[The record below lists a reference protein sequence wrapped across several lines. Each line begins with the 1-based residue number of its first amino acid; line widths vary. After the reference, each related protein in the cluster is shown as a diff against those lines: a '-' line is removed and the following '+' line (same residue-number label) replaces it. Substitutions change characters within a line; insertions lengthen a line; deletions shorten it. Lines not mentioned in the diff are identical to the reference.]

1 MNWQDK
7 IAPAVATLPP
17 SGIRKFFDLA
27 ATMEGVISL
36 GVGEPDFSAPRA
48 VIDTCV
54 QSLKDGRTSY
64 TANAGLIEL
73 RREIA
78 AMLARKYGT
87 EYDPQTEIVIT
98 VGVSEAIDLAMRAIL
113 RPGDEVLIPDPAYV
127 AYPAA
132 VTLAGGTPVL
142 VPTYF
147 KDDFRLT
154 VDALE
159 RAVTPRT
166 KALLIGFPNNPTGT
180 IMGREALLEVAA
192 FAQEHDLIVISDEI
206 YGDLTYT
213 GTHTSVA
220 SLPRMKERTILLNG
234 FSKAH
239 AMTGMRVGYFCAPAE
254 VTAMMNKIHQYA
266 ILCAGVTGQ
275 YGAITALRE
284 CDDDVAAMKAEYD
297 RRRQVIYRAMCNMG
311 LPVFEPQGAFY
322 IFPDIRVTGLDDTA
336 FAEQLLYE
344 EKVAVVPG
352 SAFGEQGKGHI
363 RCSYATGMDQ
373 LQEALRRMA
382 AFVARH
388 RA

>member
-7 IAPAVATLPP
+7 IAPAVAALPP

-36 GVGEPDFSAPRA
+36 GVGEPDFSAPRP
-48 VIDTCV
+48 VIEACIR
-54 QSLKDGRTSY
+54 SLQDGRTSY
-64 TANAGLIEL
+64 TANAGLAEL
-73 RREIA
+73 RQEIA
-78 AMLARKYGT
+78 AMVQRKYHVS
-87 EYDPQTEIVIT
+87 YDGASEIVIT

-113 RPGDEVLIPDPAYV
+113 TPGDEVLIPDPAYV

-159 RAVTPRT
+159 QCVTPRT

-180 IMGREALLEVAA
+180 VMGREALEEVAA
-192 FAQEHDLIVISDEI
+192 FAKAHDLIVISDEI
-206 YGDLTYT
+206 YCELTYT
-213 GTHTSVA
+213 GTHTSIA
-220 SLPRMKERTILLNG
+220 SLAGMKERTVLLNG

-239 AMTGMRVGYFCAPAE
+239 AMTGLRIGYFCAPAA

-266 ILCAGVTGQ
+266 ILCAGITGQ
-275 YGAITALRE
+275 YGAIAALRE
-284 CDDDVAAMKAEYD
+284 CDDDVAAMKAEYN
-297 RRRQVIYRAMCNMG
+297 RRREFIYRAMCEMG

-322 IFPDIRVTGLDDTA
+322 IFPDIRVTGLSDTE
-336 FAEQLLYE
+336 FAERLLHE

-352 SAFGEQGKGHI
+352 SAFGRQGEGHV
-363 RCSYATGMDQ
+363 RCSYATGMEQ

>member
-1 MNWQDK
+1 MNWQEK

-36 GVGEPDFSAPRA
+36 GVGEPDFSAPQR
-48 VIDTCV
+48 VIETCV
-54 QSLKDGRTSY
+54 RSLEDGRTSY
-64 TANAGLIEL
+64 TANAGLAEL
-73 RREIA
+73 RQEIA
-78 AMLARKYGT
+78 AMLQRKYGAV
-87 EYDPQTEIVIT
+87 YDWQSEIIIT

-113 RPGDEVLIPDPAYV
+113 TPGDEVLIPDPAYV

-154 VDALE
+154 VAALE
-159 RAVTPRT
+159 RVVTPRT

-180 IMGREALLEVAA
+180 IMGREELLAVAE
-192 FAQEHDLIVISDEI
+192 FAKAHDLIVISDEI
-206 YGDLTYT
+206 YGELTYT
-213 GTHTSVA
+213 GTHTSMA
-220 SLPRMKERTILLNG
+220 ALPGMKERTILLNG

-239 AMTGMRVGYFCAPAE
+239 AMTGLRVGYFCAPAE
-254 VTAMMNKIHQYA
+254 VAAMMNKIHQYA

-284 CDDDVAAMKAEYD
+284 CDADVEAMKAEYN
-297 RRRQVIYRAMCNMG
+297 RRRQYIYRAMCDMG

-336 FAEQLLYE
+336 FAEQLLQE

-352 SAFGEQGKGHI
+352 SAFGEQGRGHV
-363 RCSYATGMDQ
+363 RCSYATGMEQ